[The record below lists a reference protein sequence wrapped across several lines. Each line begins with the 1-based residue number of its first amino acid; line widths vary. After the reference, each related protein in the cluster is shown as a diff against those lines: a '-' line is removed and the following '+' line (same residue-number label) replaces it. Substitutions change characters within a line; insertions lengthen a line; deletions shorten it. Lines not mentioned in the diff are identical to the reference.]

1 MGQVGVAGNLDF
13 TRIRSFDPKNKNAN
27 AIPTLKPIPSFNK
40 SDPSFFFFETET
52 EFHSIMKREYNKE
65 IKENT
70 RAGKLNTYSR
80 I

>member
-40 SDPSFFFFETET
+40 SDPSYVQ
-52 EFHSIMKREYNKE
+52 SITLHKSF
-65 IKENT
+65 ICT
-70 RAGKLNTYSR
+70 FGKL
-80 I
+80 